1 MRNLKREV
9 KELERS
15 LFEIYKT
22 LTIKSISLIIGWQS
36 QDFGKIAC
44 KSIDF
49 LINNLGA
56 EQVAEIRPLGFY
68 SFGGV
73 RFRENIIEIPE
84 AKLWASEKYY
94 LLILKSE
101 EPEFEHYKFLNT
113 IFDLANQ
120 FGSIN
125 EVYTIS
131 GTISYIPHTFQ
142 RRILTV
148 FNEPF
153 LKETLNEYGLQEMT
167 WEGPPAIS
175 SYLLWVAKKKGISGI
190 SLWPEIPFYLANK
203 EDPEAIRSILFFF
216 KRRFNLDI
224 QLNKLDIEIR
234 DWNEKLSSF
243 RNKNTQFDQYIK
255 RLENGLALDEKEQL
269 NLIKE
274 MEEFLDLNK

>member
-1 MRNLKREV
+1 M
-9 KELERS
+9 ELERS

-84 AKLWASEKYY
+84 AKLWASEKYH

-148 FNEPF
+148 FNKPF

-175 SYLLWVAKKKGISGI
+175 SYLLWVAKKKGISAI

-224 QLNKLDIEIR
+224 QLSRLDIEIR
-234 DWNEKLSSF
+234 DWNEKLSRF
-243 RNKNTQFDQYIK
+243 RNENTQFDQYIK